1 MLRPKKKITKKE
13 IKRDPLLEKISQIS
27 NFVTKNSR
35 LVTYIVIGLIVVI
48 IFTFSMVNSKKK
60 ANIEAAG
67 ELGLAELSIENMDY
81 DDAIVRLESLIDKYP
96 RTKSSGMAIFLL
108 AKVHLIEQEYDI
120 AEEYFLKYIDSYG
133 DDEMILAAAYSGLG
147 ICEEQKGN
155 LERAAEY
162 LEKAAEVAPYKFQK
176 HEYYLSAARYL
187 IKEENFE
194 RAESILISILNDE
207 PDSRTKSFAE
217 ILYGQLEVLKG

>member
-1 MLRPKKKITKKE
+1 MLRPKRKITKKE
-13 IKRDPLLEKISQIS
+13 IKRDPLLEKISQVSI
-27 NFVTKNSR
+27 FITKNPR
-35 LVTYIVIGLIVVI
+35 LITYIVIGLVVVI
-48 IFTFSMVNSKKK
+48 ILTVSMINSKKK

-67 ELGLAELSIENMDY
+67 ELGLAELSIENKDY
-81 DDAIVRLESLIDKYP
+81 NDAIVRLESLIDKYP

-147 ICEEQKGN
+147 VCEEHKEN
-155 LERAAEY
+155 WEKAAEYMERAAEI
-162 LEKAAEVAPYKFQK
+162 APYKFQK

-194 RAESILISILNDE
+194 RAEGILTTILNDE
-207 PDSRTKSFAE
+207 PDNRTKSTAE